1 MTRKRLFVSMV
12 ALGLALSG
20 KAFADDVTDAKATLA
35 VFMKTD
41 PDLAKLL
48 NSAAGYAVFPQV
60 GKAAV
65 GVGGA
70 HGNGI
75 LFEHG
80 QPTHRVSMTQVT
92 VGLALGGQS
101 FAEVIL
107 FEDQRSLADFRS
119 GKFEMSAGVSA
130 VALSA
135 GAAKAA
141 RYKTGVM
148 VFTATKSGLMFEAS
162 VGGQKFT
169 VKPLH

>member
-1 MTRKRLFVSMV
+1 MV
-12 ALGLALSG
+12 AVGLALSG
-20 KAFADDVTDAKATLA
+20 KAFAADDVTEAKATLA
-35 VFMKTD
+35 VFLKTD
-41 PDLAKLL
+41 PDMARVL
-48 NSAAGYAVFPQV
+48 NSAAGYVVFPSV

-80 QPTHRVSMTQVT
+80 TATHRVSMTQVT

-101 FAEVIL
+101 FAEVIF
-107 FEDQRSLADFRS
+107 FETPQTLIDFRK
-119 GKFEMSAGVSA
+119 GNFAMSANVSA
-130 VALSA
+130 VALTA
-135 GAAKAA
+135 GASKAA
-141 RYKTGVM
+141 KYTNGVM

-169 VKPLH
+169 LKPLH